1 MNEKDKSKK
10 YKIRTYFT
18 IWTLISALASILVVV
33 IIFFILNLNIDIAEF
48 MNNHTFVTTGILLV
62 VPLVIGTVITILIGN
77 PVLKI
82 MKNLSKA
89 INEISNGN
97 YKVRLPETNPLKELN
112 QNFNKMVSELDSVEI
127 LRDDFVNNFSH
138 EFKTPIVSIKG
149 FAEELKRNDLTEE
162 EKIKYLDIIIEESN
176 RLAELST
183 NILNL
188 SKIEKQT
195 ILTDKVKVNIGEQ
208 IRKVI
213 LVEMKK
219 IEHKNIE
226 LNLEID
232 DVNAIVN
239 EGLMEQV
246 WINIIENAI
255 KYSNQNGM
263 LDISVKNNGEEI
275 IVKIKDNGI
284 GIEEEELEHIFN
296 KFYKIDKSASS
307 PGNGLGL
314 ALAKKIVDLHEGKI
328 EVKSKINEG
337 TEFTIELKKQM

>member
-162 EKIKYLDIIIEESN
+162 ERIKYLDIIIEESN

-213 LVEMKK
+213 LVEIKK

>member
-162 EKIKYLDIIIEESN
+162 ERIKYLDIIIEESN

-263 LDISVKNNGEEI
+263 LAISVKNNGEEI

>member
-112 QNFNKMVSELDSVEI
+112 QKFNKMVSELDSVEI

-162 EKIKYLDIIIEESN
+162 ERIKYLDIIIEESN

-208 IRKVI
+208 MRKVI

-232 DVNAIVN
+232 DVSAIVN

-255 KYSNQNGM
+255 KYSNQNGI

>member
-162 EKIKYLDIIIEESN
+162 ERIKYLDIIIEESN

-208 IRKVI
+208 MRKVI

-255 KYSNQNGM
+255 KYSNQNGI

>member
-48 MNNHTFVTTGILLV
+48 MNNHTFMTTGILLV

-162 EKIKYLDIIIEESN
+162 ERIKYLDIIIEESN

-226 LNLEID
+226 LNLDID
-232 DVNAIVN
+232 DVNAIAN

-255 KYSNQNGM
+255 KYSNQNGI

>member
-162 EKIKYLDIIIEESN
+162 ERIKYLDIIIEESN

>member
-1 MNEKDKSKK
+1 M
-10 YKIRTYFT
+10 
-18 IWTLISALASILVVV
+18 ASILVVV

-162 EKIKYLDIIIEESN
+162 ERIKYLDIIIEESN

-275 IVKIKDNGI
+275 IVKIKDNGM
-284 GIEEEELEHIFN
+284 
-296 KFYKIDKSASS
+296 K
-307 PGNGLGL
+307 
-314 ALAKKIVDLHEGKI
+314 
-328 EVKSKINEG
+328 
-337 TEFTIELKKQM
+337 T

>member
-1 MNEKDKSKK
+1 
-10 YKIRTYFT
+10 
-18 IWTLISALASILVVV
+18 
-33 IIFFILNLNIDIAEF
+33 
-48 MNNHTFVTTGILLV
+48 
-62 VPLVIGTVITILIGN
+62 
-77 PVLKI
+77 
-82 MKNLSKA
+82 
-89 INEISNGN
+89 
-97 YKVRLPETNPLKELN
+97 
-112 QNFNKMVSELDSVEI
+112 MVSELDSVEI

-162 EKIKYLDIIIEESN
+162 ERIKYLDIIIEESN

-208 IRKVI
+208 MRKVI

-255 KYSNQNGM
+255 KYSNQNGI

-307 PGNGLGL
+307 PGNGIGL
-314 ALAKKIVDLHEGKI
+314 ELAKKIVDLHEGKI

>member
-48 MNNHTFVTTGILLV
+48 MNNHTFMTTGILLV
-62 VPLVIGTVITILIGN
+62 VPLAIGTVITILIGN

-162 EKIKYLDIIIEESN
+162 ERIKYLDIIIEESN

-226 LNLEID
+226 LNLDID

-263 LDISVKNNGEEI
+263 LDISVKKNNEEI

-284 GIEEEELEHIFN
+284 GIEENELEHIFN
-296 KFYKIDKSASS
+296 KFYKIDKSSSS

-337 TEFTIELKKQM
+337 TEFTIELKKQV

>member
-149 FAEELKRNDLTEE
+149 FAEELKRTDLTEE
-162 EKIKYLDIIIEESN
+162 ERIKYLDIIIEESN

>member
-48 MNNHTFVTTGILLV
+48 MNNHTFMTTGILLV
-62 VPLVIGTVITILIGN
+62 VPLAIGTVITILIGN

-162 EKIKYLDIIIEESN
+162 ERIKYLDIIIEESN

-213 LVEMKK
+213 LVEILK
-219 IEHKNIE
+219 IENKNIE
-226 LNLEID
+226 LNLDID

-255 KYSNQNGM
+255 KYSNQNGI
-263 LDISVKNNGEEI
+263 LDISVKKNDEEI

-284 GIEEEELEHIFN
+284 GIEEEKLEHIFN
-296 KFYKIDKSASS
+296 KFYKIDKSTSS

-328 EVKSKINEG
+328 EVKSKVNEG
-337 TEFTIELKKQM
+337 TEFTIELKKQV